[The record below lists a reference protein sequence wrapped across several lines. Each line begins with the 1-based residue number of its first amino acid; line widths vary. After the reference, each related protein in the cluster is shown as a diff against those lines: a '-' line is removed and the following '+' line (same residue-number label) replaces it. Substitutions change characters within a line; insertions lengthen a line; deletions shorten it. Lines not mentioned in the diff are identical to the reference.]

1 MFLGSNFVGGKVTGY
16 LRIVECGGKSESG
29 QNKGEERE
37 REENGFLRSH
47 SLPTPPLAVFP
58 ARISLHRPTIW
69 MPGTGWHFCSV
80 ICYQLFSLQGNRWMN
95 TIPLSSN
102 LSSRR
107 SATGN
112 SGGKEATGNQH
123 VLKDYLKRRNLILAL
138 IRQEIDRLSTWHNP
152 LARPELSFT
161 GLESMVNW
169 ANQTVFTER
178 IWRDLV
184 RLAWHMSPDIAVF
197 LPVRY
202 CDSHEWP
209 TSIFS

>member
-1 MFLGSNFVGGKVTGY
+1 MT
-16 LRIVECGGKSESG
+16 
-29 QNKGEERE
+29 
-37 REENGFLRSH
+37 
-47 SLPTPPLAVFP
+47 
-58 ARISLHRPTIW
+58 
-69 MPGTGWHFCSV
+69 GTGWHFCNV
-80 ICYQLFSLQGNRWMN
+80 ICYLFSMQGNRWMN

-202 CDSHEWP
+202 CDSHE
-209 TSIFS
+209 

>member
-1 MFLGSNFVGGKVTGY
+1 
-16 LRIVECGGKSESG
+16 
-29 QNKGEERE
+29 
-37 REENGFLRSH
+37 
-47 SLPTPPLAVFP
+47 
-58 ARISLHRPTIW
+58 
-69 MPGTGWHFCSV
+69 
-80 ICYQLFSLQGNRWMN
+80 MN

-107 SATGN
+107 SATGH

-138 IRQEIDRLSTWHNP
+138 IRHEIDRLSTWHNP

-202 CDSHEWP
+202 CDSHE
-209 TSIFS
+209 